1 MDEFFHRLMEFTATP
16 DAWTLVLLLLW
27 CAMGEVAVAIPYV
40 LESFWLMAGFNA
52 GAGNLVWWYL
62 ILLWLAAQAGR
73 QAGSFTLYRI
83 ARLGIPVLEKFF
95 RKIHLDKWFDKITS
109 RTKTVKKMNLASPFT
124 VASGRMI
131 GLRVPMMLVM
141 AGMKKPWSLA
151 LGVVLSSMIWD
162 WLYIVTGAIFGST
175 VKIAPGY
182 LLLISFGMM
191 ALIWTVTFIVKK
203 VIKRFR
209 KPAPETIEG

>member
-1 MDEFFHRLMEFTATP
+1 MEEFFHRLMEFTATP

-40 LESFWLMAGFNA
+40 LESFWLMAGFNV
-52 GAGNLVWWYL
+52 GAGNLAWWYL
-62 ILLWLAAQAGR
+62 ILLWMAAQAGR

-83 ARLGIPVLEKFF
+83 ARLGVPALEKFF

-109 RTKTVKKMNLASPFT
+109 RTKSVKKMNLASPFT

-141 AGMKKPWSLA
+141 AGMKRPWSLA
-151 LGVVLSSMIWD
+151 LGVMLSSLIWD
-162 WLYIVTGAIFGST
+162 SLYIATGAIFGST
-175 VKIAPGY
+175 VKIEPGY

-191 ALIWTVTFIVKK
+191 AFIWTVTFIVKK

-209 KPAPETIEG
+209 KPASETIEG

>member
-1 MDEFFHRLMEFTATP
+1 
-16 DAWTLVLLLLW
+16 
-27 CAMGEVAVAIPYV
+27 
-40 LESFWLMAGFNA
+40 
-52 GAGNLVWWYL
+52 
-62 ILLWLAAQAGR
+62 
-73 QAGSFTLYRI
+73 
-83 ARLGIPVLEKFF
+83 
-95 RKIHLDKWFDKITS
+95 
-109 RTKTVKKMNLASPFT
+109 
-124 VASGRMI
+124 
-131 GLRVPMMLVM
+131 MLVM

-162 WLYIVTGAIFGST
+162 WLYIATGAIFGST
-175 VKIAPGY
+175 VKISPGY